1 MNKISIREYLR
12 NYNTYNDKVMKG
24 ESFIVVKNNKP
35 QIKLSPV
42 EDEKKYT
49 MKDLLSIRFSGDK
62 NLSKNIDKIVYG
74 I

>member
-12 NYNTYNDKVMKG
+12 NYNDYNHKVIKG
-24 ESFIVVKNNKP
+24 ESFIITKNNQD
-35 QIKLSPV
+35 QIKISPV
-42 EDEKKYT
+42 ENTKKYK

>member
-12 NYNTYNDKVMKG
+12 NYSAYNDKVMKG
-24 ESFIVVKNNKP
+24 ESFVITKNNQD

-42 EDEKKYT
+42 DGDKKHT

-62 NLSKNIDKIVYG
+62 DLSKNIDKIVYG

>member
-24 ESFIVVKNNKP
+24 ECFVITKNNQD

-42 EDEKKYT
+42 DTDKRYT

-62 NLSKNIDKIVYG
+62 DLSKNIDKIVYG